1 MSTTTSTIETR
12 RLACGMDLIV
22 EPIAGVRSVGMS
34 WLVAGGSAREPSDQE
49 GLGAMWSE
57 LLFRGAGGRD
67 AREHADA
74 LDRLGASRNANV
86 QTYFMRLSS
95 VMLGARVHDALPLL
109 ADMVTSP
116 AMDASSIEPV
126 RDLCVQSIEAL
137 ADDPHERVMLL
148 AREKH
153 VDEPLNRSGMGRIDS
168 IESLSRER
176 LTDGWRDVA
185 RPQGSAIAFAGDVD
199 ADAIES
205 RLNALLEDWEGEA
218 PGIETGASAPRG
230 YHHQTDETNQVH
242 IAIAHDAPKELDE
255 ASMCERVVIAALSG
269 GMSGRLFTEVR
280 EKRGL
285 VYSVNASYGP
295 SRDFGRVAAYA
306 GTTPERA
313 QETLDVML
321 EQLQLLS
328 AAGGDALR
336 QDEFDRAVVG
346 MKSNLVMSGE
356 STSARAGALG
366 TDWFRRGA
374 ARTLQDVADEIDA
387 LTLDQVNAHIAQR
400 ELGALT
406 IATIGPAALQA
417 SL

>member
-1 MSTTTSTIETR
+1 M
-12 RLACGMDLIV
+12 
-22 EPIAGVRSVGMS
+22 
-34 WLVAGGSAREPSDQE
+34 
-49 GLGAMWSE
+49 
-57 LLFRGAGGRD
+57 
-67 AREHADA
+67 
-74 LDRLGASRNANV
+74 
-86 QTYFMRLSS
+86 
-95 VMLGARVHDALPLL
+95 
-109 ADMVTSP
+109 
-116 AMDASSIEPV
+116 
-126 RDLCVQSIEAL
+126 
-137 ADDPHERVMLL
+137 
-148 AREKH
+148 
-153 VDEPLNRSGMGRIDS
+153 
-168 IESLSRER
+168 
-176 LTDGWRDVA
+176 
-185 RPQGSAIAFAGDVD
+185 
-199 ADAIES
+199 
-205 RLNALLEDWEGEA
+205 
-218 PGIETGASAPRG
+218 
-230 YHHQTDETNQVH
+230 
-242 IAIAHDAPKELDE
+242 
-255 ASMCERVVIAALSG
+255 
-269 GMSGRLFTEVR
+269 
-280 EKRGL
+280 
-285 VYSVNASYGP
+285 
-295 SRDFGRVAAYA
+295 A